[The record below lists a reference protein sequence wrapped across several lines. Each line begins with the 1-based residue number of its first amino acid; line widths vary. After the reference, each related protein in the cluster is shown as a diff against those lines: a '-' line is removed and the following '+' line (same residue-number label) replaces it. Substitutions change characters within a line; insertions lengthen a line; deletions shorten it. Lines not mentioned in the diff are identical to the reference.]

1 MANTTFNGPVRSEN
15 GFIGATKNTSTG
27 AFTNVFEINSSGEY
41 TGTKLVGQ
49 ATVDVIV
56 ASTAGTTEVK
66 FSQPDNSVI
75 TSIDIICTS
84 APTLTGAGDIGFKV
98 GTATG
103 GAQLVTAI
111 TDQILDGGTT
121 VPAGAGYNLTLNNTT
136 VSDATPA
143 ASPAVNVSGAAR
155 NIFLQI
161 TNTVNVSGSNN
172 GNFRFIINVQ
182 QF

>member
-27 AFTNVFEINSSGEY
+27 AFTNVFQINSSGEY

-49 ATVDVIV
+49 GTADVMV
-56 ASTAGTTEVK
+56 ASTAGTTEVQ

-84 APTLTGAGDIGFKV
+84 APTLASAGDIGFKV

-121 VPAGAGYNLTLNNTT
+121 VPAGAGYNLTLINTT
-136 VSDATPA
+136 GSDASPA
-143 ASPAVNVSGAAR
+143 ASPAANVSGAAR

-161 TNTVNVSGSNN
+161 TNTVNASAN
-172 GNFRFIINVQ
+172 GNFRFIINIQ

>member
-27 AFTNVFEINSSGEY
+27 AFTNVFQINSSGEY

-49 ATVDVIV
+49 GTADVMV
-56 ASTAGTTEVK
+56 ASTAGTTEVQ

-121 VPAGAGYNLTLNNTT
+121 VPAGAGYNLTLINTT
-136 VSDATPA
+136 GSDASPA
-143 ASPAVNVSGAAR
+143 ASPAANVSGAAR

-161 TNTVNVSGSNN
+161 TNTVNASAN
-172 GNFRFIINVQ
+172 GNFRFIINIQ

>member
-41 TGTKLVGQ
+41 TATKVVGQ
-49 ATVDVIV
+49 DIV
-56 ASTAGTTEVK
+56 ATAKVNATAGTNEVTYA
-66 FSQPDNSVI
+66 QPARSII
-75 TSIDIICTS
+75 TSIQLVCTS
-84 APTLTGAGDIGFKV
+84 SPTVASGDIGFKV

-103 GAQLVTAI
+103 GAQLVAAA

-121 VPAGAGYNLTLNNTT
+121 VAEGAHYSTTLLDTT
-136 VSDATPA
+136 GSDAA
-143 ASPAVNVSGAAR
+143 PAVSPRVNTSINSTR

-161 TNTVNVSGSNN
+161 TNTTTASDQGLFTWVIAYKIYG
-172 GNFRFIINVQ
+172 
-182 QF
+182 